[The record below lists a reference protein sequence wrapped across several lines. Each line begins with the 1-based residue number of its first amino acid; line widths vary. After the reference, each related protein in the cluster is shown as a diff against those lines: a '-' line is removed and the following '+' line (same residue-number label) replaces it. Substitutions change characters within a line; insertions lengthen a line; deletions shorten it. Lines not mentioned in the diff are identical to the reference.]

1 MRVNL
6 PVHNVETKLREDQYL
21 ISRTDTKGRI
31 LYANPA
37 FIEVSGFSREELIGK
52 AHNIV
57 RHPDM
62 PPQAYKD
69 LWRTLQAGE
78 SWLGLVKN
86 RRKDGGFYWVLA
98 NATPIVENGEV
109 VAYSS
114 VRVRPTDEQIEM
126 AEALYARIR
135 EGRARGVR
143 IRRGRPV
150 RAGWRRII
158 DVLAY
163 PFRPGVRS
171 RMLRHALLSAGF
183 VAGAGVY
190 GLRANW
196 DALSTTGASFGC
208 ALVSLGVAAVFL
220 LGWRLSRSVTGPV
233 VDAANMARQVAAG
246 NLTTQIV
253 AESDDEIGS
262 LMFSLE
268 VMRKSLIG
276 IAQDVYRGIE
286 GTTQAAVHIA
296 RGNQELAGRTEGQAA
311 SLQQTAASMEQLTST
326 VRQNADNARQA
337 NQLAASSMDVARRG
351 GVAVGQ
357 VVNTMHGISD
367 SSRKIADIVSIIEG
381 IAFQTNILALNAAVE
396 AARAGES
403 GKGFAVVAGEVRNLA
418 QKSAQAAKEIKG
430 LIEDSVG
437 KVGAGSQQ
445 VERAGATMQE
455 IVASVKRV
463 TDIMGE
469 ISAASE
475 EQSSGIDQVNRAVS
489 QMDEVTQQNAA
500 LVEEAA
506 AAAGSLQ
513 EQAQRLAEAV
523 AVFKINAGEV
533 IEVPAHR
540 LSGQR
545 SSADGTRLQAPDA
558 LALEH

>member
-86 RRKDGGFYWVLA
+86 RRKDGGYYWVLA

-430 LIEDSVG
+430 LIEDSVDR
-437 KVGAGSQQ
+437 VNEGSAQAEQ
-445 VERAGATMQE
+445 AGATMEE
-455 IVASVKRV
+455 IVAAVRRV
-463 TDIMGE
+463 TDIIGE
-469 ISAASE
+469 ISQASQ
-475 EQSSGIDQVNRAVS
+475 EQSSGIEQVDTAVS
-489 QMDEVTQQNAA
+489 QMDVMTVQNTS
-500 LVEEAA
+500 LVQELGGAVMQLGEQS
-506 AAAGSLQ
+506 GSLR
-513 EQAQRLAEAV
+513 ETIRVFRLT
-523 AVFKINAGEV
+523 
-533 IEVPAHR
+533 
-540 LSGQR
+540 GQ
-545 SSADGTRLQAPDA
+545 P
-558 LALEH
+558 

>member
-1 MRVNL
+1 M
-6 PVHNVETKLREDQYL
+6 PV
-21 ISRTDTKGRI
+21 S
-31 LYANPA
+31 A
-37 FIEVSGFSREELIGK
+37 
-52 AHNIV
+52 
-57 RHPDM
+57 
-62 PPQAYKD
+62 
-69 LWRTLQAGE
+69 
-78 SWLGLVKN
+78 
-86 RRKDGGFYWVLA
+86 
-98 NATPIVENGEV
+98 
-109 VAYSS
+109 
-114 VRVRPTDEQIEM
+114 
-126 AEALYARIR
+126 
-135 EGRARGVR
+135 RARAR
-143 IRRGRPV
+143 AHPTGRPV

-430 LIEDSVG
+430 LIEDSVDR
-437 KVGAGSQQ
+437 VNEGSAQAEQ
-445 VERAGATMQE
+445 AGATMEE
-455 IVASVKRV
+455 IVTAVRRV
-463 TDIMGE
+463 TDIIGE
-469 ISAASE
+469 ISQASQ
-475 EQSSGIDQVNRAVS
+475 EQSSGIEQVDTAVS
-489 QMDEVTQQNAA
+489 QMDVMTVQNTS
-500 LVEEAA
+500 LVQELGGAVMQLGEQS
-506 AAAGSLQ
+506 GSLR
-513 EQAQRLAEAV
+513 ETIRVFRLT
-523 AVFKINAGEV
+523 
-533 IEVPAHR
+533 
-540 LSGQR
+540 GQ
-545 SSADGTRLQAPDA
+545 P
-558 LALEH
+558 

>member
-62 PPQAYKD
+62 PPQAYED
-69 LWRTLQAGE
+69 LWRTLQEGE

-86 RRKDGGFYWVLA
+86 RRKDGGYYWVLA

-114 VRVRPTDEQIEM
+114 VRVRPSDEQIEM

-135 EGRARGVR
+135 EGTARGVR

-163 PFRPGVRS
+163 PFRSGVRS
-171 RMLRHALLSAGF
+171 RMLRHALVSASF
-183 VAGAGVY
+183 VAGAGAY
-190 GLRANW
+190 GLHANW
-196 DALSTTGASFGC
+196 DALSTAGASFGC
-208 ALVSLGVAAVFL
+208 ALVALGVAAVFL

-326 VRQNADNARQA
+326 VRQNADNAHQA

-430 LIEDSVG
+430 LIEDSVDR
-437 KVGAGSQQ
+437 VNEGSAQAEQ
-445 VERAGATMQE
+445 AGATMEE
-455 IVASVKRV
+455 IVAAVRRV
-463 TDIMGE
+463 TDIIGE
-469 ISAASE
+469 ISQASQ
-475 EQSSGIDQVNRAVS
+475 EQSSGIEQVDTAVS
-489 QMDEVTQQNAA
+489 QMDVMTVQNTSLVQELGGAVTQLGEQS
-500 LVEEAA
+500 
-506 AAAGSLQ
+506 GSLR
-513 EQAQRLAEAV
+513 ETIRVFRLT
-523 AVFKINAGEV
+523 
-533 IEVPAHR
+533 
-540 LSGQR
+540 GQ
-545 SSADGTRLQAPDA
+545 P
-558 LALEH
+558 

>member
-6 PVHNVETKLREDQYL
+6 PVHDEETKLREDQYL

-31 LYANPA
+31 VYANPA
-37 FIEVSGFSREELIGK
+37 FVEVSGFTREELIGK
-52 AHNIV
+52 PHNTV

-62 PPQAYKD
+62 PSEAYAD
-69 LWRTLQAGE
+69 LWDTLESGE

-86 RRKDGGFYWVLA
+86 RRKDGGYYWVLA

-114 VRVRPTDEQIEM
+114 VRVRPSDEQVEM
-126 AEALYARIR
+126 AEELYARIR
-135 EGRARGVR
+135 EGKARGVR
-143 IRRGRPV
+143 IHRGRPV
-150 RAGWRRII
+150 RAGWRRGL
-158 DVLAY
+158 DLVAF
-163 PFRPGVRS
+163 PFKRSVRS
-171 RMLRHALLSAGF
+171 RMLRHALLSGGI
-183 VAGAGVY
+183 VAGAGAY
-190 GLRANW
+190 GLHANW
-196 DALSTTGASFGC
+196 ATLDTLGASLGC
-208 ALVSLGVAAVFL
+208 GVIALGVIAIFGM
-220 LGWRLSRSVTGPV
+220 GWSLSRSLLDPM

-253 AESDDEIGS
+253 ADSDDEVGS
-262 LMFSLE
+262 LKFSLE

-286 GTTQAAVHIA
+286 GTTHAAVHIA

-403 GKGFAVVAGEVRNLA
+403 GKGFAVVAGEVRSLA

-430 LIEDSVG
+430 LIEDSVDR
-437 KVGAGSQQ
+437 VSEGSAQAEQ
-445 VERAGATMQE
+445 AGATMEE
-455 IVASVKRV
+455 IVAAVHRV
-463 TDIMGE
+463 TDIIGE
-469 ISAASE
+469 ISQASQ
-475 EQSSGIDQVNRAVS
+475 EQSSGIEQVDSAVS
-489 QMDEVTQQNAA
+489 QMDVMTVQNTA
-500 LVEEAA
+500 LV
-506 AAAGSLQ
+506 Q
-513 EQAQRLAEAV
+513 ELGGAVVQLGNQSGALRETIRVFRLT
-523 AVFKINAGEV
+523 
-533 IEVPAHR
+533 
-540 LSGQR
+540 GQ
-545 SSADGTRLQAPDA
+545 P
-558 LALEH
+558 